1 MLKVKDHRKVFTE
14 GCWLWLPMPWL
25 RYLDISFNLFS
36 TYNCIEEEHCF
47 LPLVFLHDFIG
58 FVL

>member
-25 RYLDISFNLFS
+25 RYLDISFYLDS
-36 TYNCIEEEHCF
+36 TYNSIEEEHCF
-47 LPLVFLHDFIG
+47 SPPLSVFA
-58 FVL
+58 